1 MPRQVAALI
10 LIAFSPLP
18 VGAAGP
24 SPLVAP
30 NSDVMLALKVTA
42 ALQADPTLKDIALTV
57 DVVRGVVTIAGE
69 VPGDEVVAAVR
80 VAAGKVYGLA
90 GVVTAC
96 RVPVGDDPFLDR
108 VRAKLGGESTAKAAP
123 PAAVPDLRAAT
134 HVAAYRPTTPV
145 YDVEAAAEAL
155 RAADERYASLTL
167 AFDAGVVVVAGRAAT
182 HADVT
187 ALLLLLRK
195 LPGVT
200 RVRRGSIDAAE

>member
-10 LIAFSPLP
+10 LIAFFPHI

-57 DVVRGVVTIAGE
+57 AVVRGVVTIAGE
-69 VPGDEVVAAVR
+69 VPGDEVVTAVR
-80 VAAGKVYGLA
+80 AAAAKVPGLA

-108 VRAKLGGESTAKAAP
+108 VRAKLGGEPPAKAAP
-123 PAAVPDLRAAT
+123 PAVVLDLRAET
-134 HVAAYRPTTPV
+134 HVTAYRPVTPT

-155 RAADERYASLTL
+155 RAGDERFARLAL
-167 AFDAGVVVVAGRAAT
+167 AFDAGVVVVTGRAAT
-182 HADVT
+182 HADAT
-187 ALLLLLRK
+187 ALLLRLRK